1 MTTTTQARTTIAL
14 PDDLLFEVKERAL
27 TERKTMKEV
36 ITEGMKWYLRKSHL
50 IDGSSEKDDQNLLS
64 LYGAWGK
71 GPDGQHFLHVTRY
84 GRKEGKRDAYLN
96 RLWKK
101 S

>member
-1 MTTTTQARTTIAL
+1 MTTASHARTTIAL
-14 PDDLLFEVKERAL
+14 PDDLLFEVKKRAL
-27 TERKTMKEV
+27 TERKTMKDV

-50 IDGSSEKDDQNLLS
+50 KGDSPQEADQSLLA
-64 LYGAWGK
+64 LYGAWGE
-71 GPDGQHFLHVTRY
+71 GPNGQNFLKVTRY
-84 GRKEGKRDAYLN
+84 SKEERKRDTHLQ